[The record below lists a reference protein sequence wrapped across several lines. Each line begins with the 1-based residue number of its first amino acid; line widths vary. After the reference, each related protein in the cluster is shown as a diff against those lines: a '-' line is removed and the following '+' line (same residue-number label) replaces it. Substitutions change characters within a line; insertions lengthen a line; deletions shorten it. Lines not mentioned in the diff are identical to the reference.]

1 MNVNVI
7 KNMVATLAA
16 FEKEIP
22 LWDRNRSRILDDLRR
37 GSASAAYELQELID
51 HRREMLEAMR
61 SLELALK
68 NSAASFARFEQKAA
82 KDEKTL
88 VEAKKTGGGSGFDD
102 KHPVLVGQRQAIERV
117 SQKLGFFGT
126 EIGKLREVLSN
137 KYSKIR
143 NMPELEKLAT
153 ALQRDSQRIDET
165 PIDDEIKTLD
175 FFAREYRL
183 RR

>member
-7 KNMVATLAA
+7 KNMVATLAE
-16 FEKEIP
+16 FEKQIP
-22 LWDRNRSRILDDLRR
+22 MWDRNRSRMLEALRDGEGNAIR
-37 GSASAAYELQELID
+37 QLEEAID
-51 HRREMLEAMR
+51 HRREMLEALR

-88 VEAKKTGGGSGFDD
+88 VEAKKKGGGSGFDD

-126 EIGKLREVLSN
+126 EIGKLREVLSY

-143 NMPELEKLAT
+143 GMPELEKLAT

-165 PIDDEIKTLD
+165 PIDDVIKTLD